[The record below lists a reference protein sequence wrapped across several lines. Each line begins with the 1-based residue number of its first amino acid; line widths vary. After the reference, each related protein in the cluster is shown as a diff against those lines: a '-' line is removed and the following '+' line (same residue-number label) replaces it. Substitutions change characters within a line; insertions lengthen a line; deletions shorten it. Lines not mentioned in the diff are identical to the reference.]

1 VLQQIRKTKQD
12 FNIDDNR
19 VFMMGFSDGAS
30 GSFNF
35 AMCYPTDFAGFLPFN
50 GHPGVGSSAGMHT
63 YFVNLANR
71 PVYVINTDEDE
82 LYPAEKKIRPMMEL
96 ANEAG
101 ADLLYRIYTGIGH
114 DFDYLET
121 ELPLIARFMEN
132 HPRTLN
138 SRIIW
143 ESADPGRQCMWLSI
157 DSITNEG
164 YADWYKDYNMKL
176 IDDRV
181 MFGFVPDD
189 HHTKLDYS
197 SIDTSALFNL
207 LEKESFH
214 GPGVRVD
221 NVVGDS
227 TLCALT
233 GIQAGDII
241 VKLDDKAVNTLDDAD
256 EYKQSKQR
264 GDSVYMAILRN
275 GEVVE
280 FNTKF
285 PEPTI
290 FDLFTREKPSGRVEG
305 YFCAN
310 RFTLRMSQVGAF
322 TLYLYPTMV
331 QLDQNVVVEVN
342 GQVLYDQPVTPS
354 PGFLLHTFS
363 ESRDRELLYVNKI
376 HIKL

>member
-1 VLQQIRKTKQD
+1 
-12 FNIDDNR
+12 
-19 VFMMGFSDGAS
+19 
-30 GSFNF
+30 
-35 AMCYPTDFAGFLPFN
+35 
-50 GHPGVGSSAGMHT
+50 
-63 YFVNLANR
+63 
-71 PVYVINTDEDE
+71 
-82 LYPAEKKIRPMMEL
+82 
-96 ANEAG
+96 
-101 ADLLYRIYTGIGH
+101 
-114 DFDYLET
+114 
-121 ELPLIARFMEN
+121 
-132 HPRTLN
+132 
-138 SRIIW
+138 
-143 ESADPGRQCMWLSI
+143 MWLSI

-164 YADWYKDYNMKL
+164 HAAWHKDYNMKL
-176 IDDRV
+176 TDDRV
-181 MFGFVPDD
+181 MFGFMPDD
-189 HHTKLDYS
+189 YHTSLDYS
-197 SIDTSALFNL
+197 SVDTSTLFNL
-207 LEKESFH
+207 FEEESFQ

-256 EYKQSKQR
+256 EYKQGKQR

-275 GEVVE
+275 GEVIE

-290 FDLFTREKPSGRVEG
+290 FDLFTRKKPSGRIEG

-322 TLYLYPTMV
+322 TLYLHPAMV
-331 QLDQNVVVEVN
+331 QFDQNVVVEVN
-342 GQVLYDQPVTPS
+342 GQVVYDQPVAPS

-363 ESRDRELLYVNKI
+363 KSRDRELLYVNKI